1 MPSVSIHV
9 HTVIQLCVCRS
20 PTSTRGWSPGPIGAT
35 RAKDQAKIRDAL
47 LLPDFL
53 FCQTFSCFSL
63 VSLPAFTM
71 KPYIGIPAVIVLVH
85 RAWSRKS
92 LTTPGLIAAALT
104 ASAHALHPWSAPF
117 VLLGVF
123 YFGGTKVTKV
133 YPLLTSSIRSF

>member
-1 MPSVSIHV
+1 
-9 HTVIQLCVCRS
+9 
-20 PTSTRGWSPGPIGAT
+20 
-35 RAKDQAKIRDAL
+35 
-47 LLPDFL
+47 
-53 FCQTFSCFSL
+53 
-63 VSLPAFTM
+63 M

-133 YPLLTSSIRSF
+133 YILSNIVDPRFVIANRTLARLNTMSKLI